1 MKIGTINVRVSIL
14 VIAVFLILTFLLL
27 YTVGVTGDTH
37 LLIWGFPTLILLL
50 IIPMVLN
57 YMSQSTYVSMI
68 PMYEEEAKS
77 VKINTINENL
87 NGKPIRIEG
96 VVERCYFKFLNRPQ
110 YLIADR
116 TGEIS
121 VKMFTSPQEDVKT
134 GDVVEVLGQVIRRY
148 VAVGDPVVN
157 AVQIRRLQSPDLL
170 ERYKK
175 QIPSRKK

>member
-1 MKIGTINVRVSIL
+1 MKIGAIKVRVSVL

-27 YTVGVTGDTH
+27 YTVWTTGDAH
-37 LLIWGFPTLILLL
+37 LLIWGIPTLVLLL

-57 YMSQSTYVSMI
+57 YMSQSSYVSLI
-68 PMYEEEAKS
+68 PMYEDEAKS
-77 VKINTINENL
+77 VRINTINENL
-87 NGKPIRIEG
+87 NGKAVRIEG

-110 YLIADR
+110 YLVADR

-121 VKMFTSPQEDVKT
+121 VKMFTSPQEDVNP

-148 VAVGDPVVN
+148 VAVGDPVIN
-157 AVQIRRLQSPDLL
+157 AVQIRRLESPELK

-175 QIPSRKK
+175 QMPSLRR